1 MNIEYRREVLESKLT
16 FKKSYKMTR
25 LCFYI
30 LITCL
35 IFSCKKK
42 EEEIPVDVIPPV
54 VDQVPTII
62 PDGTEQYLN
71 LDSDYIFDQEKLHTF
86 EIKLPQSALNKIDG
100 DPAAEEYVEG
110 SLIFEG
116 DTISPV
122 GIRYKGSIGAF
133 VGCLSGNDW
142 ANPSGYKTCT
152 KLSLKIKINWGEREE
167 KFYGLKKIQLH
178 AMNNDD
184 SQMRDRLAY
193 WLFREMGVPAPRSVH
208 AKVMINGMYSGVYAL
223 VEQVDGRFARYNFD
237 DGKGNMYKEIW
248 PLKMSGQPHSAQSYL
263 NHLETNTDENPSAN
277 MMRTFAQD
285 IAAADDNSIKDVI
298 ADWMNV
304 DEIISYAVVDRTI
317 RVDDGP
323 FHWYCSGGGCESHNF
338 FWYEETAAGKMH
350 LIPWDMD
357 NTFENILFNANPV
370 TPIADGWGE
379 ISNNCQPFSSGLFGL
394 QQWSA
399 ACDKLTGG
407 WVKFEDEFDQLKTQ
421 FVEGP
426 LSESQTNL
434 MLDTWADQIRDATLQ
449 AKEEHSDAV
458 AESSWNSAI
467 LQLKSQLKFA
477 REN

>member
-1 MNIEYRREVLESKLT
+1 M
-16 FKKSYKMTR
+16 MTR
-25 LCFYI
+25 HFIFLFI
-30 LITCL
+30 FCL
-35 IFSCKKK
+35 IFGCKSKD
-42 EEEIPVDVIPPV
+42 EEMPSNPSNPSVPN

-62 PDGTEQYLN
+62 PDGSEQYLN
-71 LDSDYIFDQEKLHTF
+71 LDSDYIFDQDQLHTF
-86 EIKLPQSALNKIDG
+86 EIKLPELALAKIDN
-100 DPAAEEYVEG
+100 DPSAEEYVEG
-110 SLIFEG
+110 SLIFQG

-122 GIRYKGSIGAF
+122 GIRYKGSIGAY
-133 VGCLSGNDW
+133 VGCLSGADW
-142 ANPSGYKTCT
+142 ANPSGFKTCT
-152 KLSLKIKINWGEREE
+152 KLSMKIKINWEEREE

-193 WLFREMGVPAPRSVH
+193 SLFRQMGVPAPRAVH

-223 VEQVDGRFARYNFD
+223 IEQIDGRFARYNFD

-248 PLKMSGQPHSAQSYL
+248 PLTMSGQPRSLQTYL

-277 MMRTFAQD
+277 MIRSFAQD
-285 IAAADDNSIKDVI
+285 IAAADDNTIKDVI
-298 ADWMNV
+298 GNWMDIN
-304 DEIISYAVVDRTI
+304 EIISYVVVDRTI

-323 FHWYCSGGGCESHNF
+323 FHWYCDGGYCESHNF
-338 FWYEETAAGKMH
+338 YWYEETSAGKMH

-357 NTFENILFNANPV
+357 NSFENIISNANPV

-379 ISNNCQPFSSGLFGL
+379 ITNDCEPFASGFFGL

-421 FVEGP
+421 FIEGP
-426 LSESQTNL
+426 LSETETNL
-434 MLDTWADQIRDATLQ
+434 LLDTWADQIRDATMEANQ
-449 AKEEHSDAV
+449 IHGDAV
-458 AESSWNSAI
+458 SVGTWEGKI
-467 LQLKSQLKFA
+467 GTLKSQLKFA

>member
-1 MNIEYRREVLESKLT
+1 MKSKIM
-16 FKKSYKMTR
+16 KKEH
-25 LCFYI
+25 LL
-30 LITCL
+30 LIFTICL
-35 IFSCKKK
+35 IFSCKSRD
-42 EEEIPVDVIPPV
+42 EVIPSGPSNPSNPN

-86 EIKLPQSALNKIDG
+86 ELKLPASALSKIDD
-100 DPAAEEYVEG
+100 DPTAEQYVEG

-142 ANPSGYKTCT
+142 ANPSGFKTCT
-152 KLSLKIKINWGEREE
+152 KLSMKIKINWGEREE
-167 KFYGLKKIQLH
+167 KFYGLKKLQLH
-178 AMNNDD
+178 SMNNDK

-193 WLFREMGVPAPRSVH
+193 SLFQQMGVPAPRAVH

-223 VEQVDGRFARYNFD
+223 VEQIDGRFTRHNFD
-237 DGKGNMYKEIW
+237 DGKGNLYKEIW
-248 PLKMSGQPHSAQSYL
+248 PLTMSGQPRSPQTYL
-263 NHLETNTDENPSAN
+263 NHLKTNTDENPNAN
-277 MMRTFAQD
+277 MIHTFAQD
-285 IAAADDNSIKDVI
+285 VADADDNTIKDVI
-298 ADWMNV
+298 TNWMNIN
-304 DEIISYAVVDRTI
+304 EIISYAVVDRTI

-323 FHWYCSGGGCESHNF
+323 FHWYCNGGSCESHNF
-338 FWYEETAAGKMH
+338 FWYEETSAGKMH

-357 NTFENILFNANPV
+357 NTFENIITNANPV
-370 TPIADGWGE
+370 TPIVDGWGE
-379 ISNNCQPFSSGLFGL
+379 ISNNCEPFVSGFLGL

-407 WVKFEDEFDQLKTQ
+407 WVKFEDEYDQLKTQ

-426 LSESQTNL
+426 LSESQTNEL
-434 MLDTWADQIRDATLQ
+434 LDTWTEQIRDATIEAKQ
-449 AKEEHSDAV
+449 AHGDAV
-458 AESSWNSAI
+458 SESAWEGAI
-467 LQLKSQLKFA
+467 GTLKSQLKYA